1 MNKSEASKRPKC
13 VIKKPS
19 VSLCTKISTVLFG
32 CVCIGLVA
40 YGSWKDDGQKL
51 KRNDIIHRK
60 FINGS
65 VEYLREEIF
74 ASLID
79 IKTIEEPKSIVSSSP
94 WELNSTV
101 SWSHKSNIRI
111 NMTGKEYCEIVD
123 GSRTIFT
130 DVSCDSCH
138 VSSDERICSP
148 CIDSF
153 EMFVIVKSE

>member
-40 YGSWKDDGQKL
+40 YGSWKHDTQKR
-51 KRNDIIHRK
+51 KRSDIIHRI

-65 VEYLREEIF
+65 IEIGTIL
-74 ASLID
+74 ASVIA

-111 NMTGKEYCEIVD
+111 NMTGKEYCEIGD
-123 GSRTIFT
+123 GNRTIFKN
-130 DVSCDSCH
+130 VSCDSCH
-138 VSSDERICSP
+138 VCSDEKTCSP

-153 EMFVIVKSE
+153 EILLIVNSE